1 MTRTVL
7 VNAGPWLPVPPEGY
21 GGIENVVAALVPQL
35 RRLGIRVLLAT
46 VARSTLPVDERLTSF
61 PDGQFEVL
69 QRPYNQASGV
79 AHAHLHAVLRALR
92 DRDDIDL
99 VHDHVEV
106 VGLAVL
112 SAAALAP
119 TAPPVLHTLH
129 WDLGKHADFYSGLD
143 AGPRVRVNGVSA
155 SQLHRAP
162 EALRR
167 HSIGHVHL
175 ATPLAVGADRRAPV
189 EKADHTVVIGRI
201 TPGKG
206 QHLAARL
213 AHECGFDLVLAGP
226 VGPHRQP
233 TDLTAAGSAAAANP
247 DVRYWEDEV
256 RPLVDGTRVRWI
268 GTVASQERNT
278 LVASARASLFP
289 LQWEEPGGTAVVE
302 TLALGTPAVGLSRGC
317 LPELVEHGRTGW
329 LTDSPDDLAALVQA
343 VGRIDPR
350 ECREQATR
358 RFTPAVMAARY
369 ADLYEQVI
377 SGTSDRA
384 AGGRFHPSRAANL
397 PLGDEAPLRRVPA
410 ECAGTPPHAEIEGSG
425 SASAISHAVRRH
437 DHDK

>member
-7 VNAGPWLPVPPEGY
+7 MNAGPWLPVPPDGY
-21 GGIENVVAALVPQL
+21 GGIENVVATLVPEL
-35 RRLGIRVLLAT
+35 RRVGIRVVLAT
-46 VARSTLPVDERLTSF
+46 VASSTLLADGSLTPF
-61 PDGQFEVL
+61 PDGRFEVL
-69 QRPYNQASGV
+69 QHPYNQVSGV
-79 AHAHLHAVLRALR
+79 AHAHLHAVVRALR

-129 WDLGKHADFYSGLD
+129 WDLRKHADFYSSLD

-155 SQLHRAP
+155 AQLHRAP

-175 ATPLAVGADRRAPV
+175 ATPLAADACRRPLAD
-189 EKADHTVVIGRI
+189 KAGHAVVMGRI

-213 AHECGFDLVLAGP
+213 AHEHGFDLVLAGP

-233 TDLTAAGSAAAANP
+233 TDLSAAPSAAAANP

-268 GTVASQERNT
+268 GTITSQERDK
-278 LVASARASLFP
+278 LVASARVSLFP

-302 TLALGTPAVGLSRGC
+302 TLALGTPVVGLARGC

-329 LTDSPDDLAALVQA
+329 LAKSPDDLAALIQDA
-343 VGRIDPR
+343 ERIDPR
-350 ECREQATR
+350 ECREQAAR
-358 RFTPAVMAARY
+358 RFTPTVMAARY
-369 ADLYEQVI
+369 AELYEQVI
-377 SGTSDRA
+377 SATSGRA
-384 AGGRFHPSRAANL
+384 ADQSDPGRAAN
-397 PLGDEAPLRRVPA
+397 PPDGEGAAPAACP
-410 ECAGTPPHAEIEGSG
+410 
-425 SASAISHAVRRH
+425 
-437 DHDK
+437 

>member
-7 VNAGPWLPVPPEGY
+7 VNAGPWLPVPPDGY
-21 GGIENVVAALVPQL
+21 GGIENVVATLVPEL

-46 VARSTLPVDERLTSF
+46 VASSTLPVDERLTPF

-69 QRPYNQASGV
+69 QRPYNQVSGV
-79 AHAHLHAVLRALR
+79 AHAHLHAVLRALH
-92 DRDDIDL
+92 DRNDIDL

-119 TAPPVLHTLH
+119 TTPTVLHTLH
-129 WDLGKHADFYSGLD
+129 WDLSKHADFYSQLD

-155 SQLHRAP
+155 SQLQSAP

-167 HSIGHVHL
+167 HSLGHVHL
-175 ATPLAVGADRRAPV
+175 ATPLAAGADRRPPV
-189 EKADHTVVIGRI
+189 EKGDHAVVMGRI

-213 AHECGFDLVLAGP
+213 AHECRFDLVLAGP

-233 TDLTAAGSAAAANP
+233 ADLAAAGGAATANP
-247 DVRYWEDEV
+247 DVRYWQDEV
-256 RPLVDGTRVRWI
+256 RPLVDGIRVRWI
-268 GTVASQERNT
+268 GTVGSQERNT

-329 LTDSPDDLAALVQA
+329 LAKSADDLAALVQA
-343 VGRIDPR
+343 AGLIDPR
-350 ECREQATR
+350 ECREQAAR

-369 ADLYEQVI
+369 AELYEQVI
-377 SGTSDRA
+377 TGDERQTAADRFDPA
-384 AGGRFHPSRAANL
+384 ARVRPSR
-397 PLGDEAPLRRVPA
+397 
-410 ECAGTPPHAEIEGSG
+410 
-425 SASAISHAVRRH
+425 
-437 DHDK
+437 

>member
-7 VNAGPWLPVPPEGY
+7 MNAGPWLPVPPDGY
-21 GGIENVVAALVPQL
+21 GGIENMLAALVPEL

-46 VARSTLPVDERLTSF
+46 VARSTLPADGRLTPF
-61 PDGQFEVL
+61 PDGRFEVL
-69 QRPYNQASGV
+69 QRPYNQVSGV
-79 AHAHLHAVLRALR
+79 AHAHLHAVVRALR

-129 WDLGKHADFYSGLD
+129 WDLRKHADFYSGLN

-162 EALRR
+162 QALRQ
-167 HSIGHVHL
+167 HSVGHVHL
-175 ATPLAVGADRRAPV
+175 ATPLAEGAGRRPPV
-189 EKADHTVVIGRI
+189 DKAGHAVVMGRI

-233 TDLTAAGSAAAANP
+233 ADLAAAAGAAAANP

-268 GTVASQERNT
+268 GTITSQERDT
-278 LVASARASLFP
+278 LVASARVSLFP

-317 LPELVEHGRTGW
+317 LPELVQHGRTGW
-329 LTDSPDDLAALVQA
+329 LAKSPDDLAALIQDA
-343 VGRIDPR
+343 RRIDPR
-350 ECREQATR
+350 ECRQQAAR

-369 ADLYEQVI
+369 AELYEQVI
-377 SGTSDRA
+377 SATGGRAAVDQSDQDRA
-384 AGGRFHPSRAANL
+384 ANPPDGEGA
-397 PLGDEAPLRRVPA
+397 VPA
-410 ECAGTPPHAEIEGSG
+410 ACP
-425 SASAISHAVRRH
+425 
-437 DHDK
+437 

>member
-7 VNAGPWLPVPPEGY
+7 MNAGPWLPVPPGGY
-21 GGIENVVAALVPQL
+21 GGIENVVAALVPEL
-35 RRLGIRVLLAT
+35 RRRGVRVLLAT

-61 PDGQFEVL
+61 PDGQFDVL
-69 QRPYNQASGV
+69 QRPYNQVSGV
-79 AHAHLHAVLRALR
+79 AHAHLHAVVRTLRE
-92 DRDDIDL
+92 RDDIDL

-129 WDLGKHADFYSGLD
+129 WDLRKHADFYSGLD
-143 AGPRVRVNGVSA
+143 AGPRIRVNGVSA
-155 SQLHRAP
+155 SQLNRAP

-167 HSIGHVHL
+167 HSLGHVHL
-175 ATPLAVGADRRAPV
+175 ATPLAMGADRRPLV
-189 EKADHTVVIGRI
+189 EKAGHAVVIGRI

-213 AHECGFDLVLAGP
+213 AHECGFDLILAGP
-226 VGPHRQP
+226 VGPYRQP
-233 TDLTAAGSAAAANP
+233 MDLMAAGGAAAANP
-247 DVRYWEDEV
+247 DVRYWEDDV
-256 RPLVDGTRVRWI
+256 RPLVDGIRVRWI
-268 GTVASQERNT
+268 GTVTGSERNS
-278 LVASARASLFP
+278 LVASARVSLFP
-289 LQWEEPGGTAVVE
+289 LLWEEPGGTAVVE

-329 LTDSPDDLAALVQA
+329 LAKSPDDLAALVQA
-343 VGRIDPR
+343 AGRIDPQ

-377 SGTSDRA
+377 SG
-384 AGGRFHPSRAANL
+384 AGGRAPADRSDPGRAANL
-397 PLGDEAPLRRVPA
+397 SRGDGSCRPSPVP
-410 ECAGTPPHAEIEGSG
+410 
-425 SASAISHAVRRH
+425 R
-437 DHDK
+437 